1 MHNKLTVLTQ
11 IFGQQGA
18 FQVTAEGV
26 LRRKHK
32 RLINNEA
39 FCMYTRSPG
48 LYVPHLDDKSS
59 S

>member
-1 MHNKLTVLTQ
+1 MHNKLAVLTQ

-39 FCMYTRSPG
+39 FCMYRSSG
-48 LYVPHLDDKSS
+48 RYVPHLDDKSS